1 MIYDYGRVPLAGS
14 QLSMDDSRT
23 FREELAIQHPT
34 LGRALWDPDPGG
46 LYNAVQV
53 GDVGFIRQG
62 YFYCLFNALPPR
74 DDRPSDHPPDYLRR
88 LQPRT
93 PNHIRTSR
101 DHRKDFR
108 SKNVTKVSREPNIY
122 ATG

>member
-1 MIYDYGRVPLAGS
+1 
-14 QLSMDDSRT
+14 MDNSKT

-34 LGRALWDPDPGG
+34 LGRALWEPDPGG

-53 GDVGFIRQG
+53 GDVGFIRHG
-62 YFYCLFNALPPR
+62 YFYCLFNALHLRDAPPS
-74 DDRPSDHPPDYLRR
+74 PSSESGTHYPHYIQR

-93 PNHIRTSR
+93 PNHIRTSI

-108 SKNVTKVSREPNIY
+108 SRNVTNASREPNIG
-122 ATG
+122 ALG

>member
-1 MIYDYGRVPLAGS
+1 
-14 QLSMDDSRT
+14 MDDSKT

-34 LGRALWDPDPGG
+34 LGRPLWEPDPGG

-62 YFYCLFNALPPR
+62 YFYRLFNALPPG
-74 DDRPSDHPPDYLRR
+74 DNPSDHPPESDPSYPQYLQR

-93 PNHIRTSR
+93 SNHIRTIR
-101 DHRKDFR
+101 CHGKDYR
-108 SKNVTKVSREPNIY
+108 SKNVTTVSREPNIH
-122 ATG
+122 ALG